1 MKKLILSCSLLAL
14 TMPAYAALDC
24 DVLPTCEELGYAYP
38 EENCEGQPTLKC
50 PFDDT
55 MLYCP
60 EPISPAE
67 KCLAEGYFKGVL
79 CIISLGQL
87 EESCPYDDDYGKCV
101 QYSCSEINRSY
112 FSGYE
117 CSCTYGALSTGI
129 TGSDGTCYRCGTK
142 TECTAVDTNPD
153 DDIVPAMPC
162 RVCLSN

>member
-60 EPISPAE
+60 EPQASPAE
-67 KCLAEGYFKGVL
+67 KCIAEGYFKD
-79 CIISLGQL
+79 IL
-87 EESCPYDDDYGKCV
+87 ECVRGLIPKTCPYDADYIMCV
-101 QYSCSEINRSY
+101 QGSCSEINRSY
-112 FSGYE
+112 FSGTK
-117 CSCTYGALSTGI
+117 CSCEYGALSTGI

-142 TECTAVDTNPD
+142 TECTAEDNNPND
-153 DDIVPAMPC
+153 NQLPLSPC
-162 RVCLSN
+162 RMCKF